1 MSTMEPVRSGLRL
14 RVIEGAF
21 HAEFHRLERSLISI
35 GRSTPETVSSASY
48 ITFPEPTVSRLHAV
62 LTWESGAKAYLLHHR
77 SQTNPTVLNN
87 AVITGPSLLKAGDRI
102 TLGRLVLLVEPDT
115 ETATAAPSATS
126 VPVAAEASS
135 PEATIAP
142 TPTARRE
149 LSLNAK
155 IEGGD
160 RIFSAPVKERVIS
173 LTFANDR
180 GTAVVGPGHGG
191 EGWQEVRLPASQ
203 SSALRFELDPISG
216 TCTVEAGRADV
227 VPTVR
232 VSHGRLGTE
241 LRVPLRPGQNL
252 PFVETDVIL
261 HQGFRIWLGD
271 PDRPPDSETTLT
283 QKPKTADTADERR
296 MTLIFLNG
304 PWKEATISAPAA
316 GASNIRVGPGDIG
329 FRHAFPL
336 TQLPVCDITVQA
348 GIARLRAVEV
358 SDDQFLEVDGDLVFA
373 SESVTLIGGS
383 RLLLGDA
390 EFLWMDGNESLY
402 TSFRL
407 VDGQSAYPVRKA
419 SVRLGTAAHCEIMLP
434 GRELPPVIGRISF
447 ETGEPVYHHTDIS
460 APIRVDGEE
469 ASIGLSVPL
478 KPGSLLELKPGKVL
492 SLERTAAEELKTHQ

>member
-1 MSTMEPVRSGLRL
+1 MEPVHSGLRL
-14 RVIEGAF
+14 RVMEGAF
-21 HAEFHRLERSLISI
+21 HAELHRLERALISI

-62 LTWESGAKAYLLHHR
+62 MTWESGAKAYLLHHR
-77 SQTNPTVLNN
+77 SQTNPTVLNT
-87 AVITGPSLLKAGDRI
+87 AVITGPTLLKAGDRI

-115 ETATAAPSATS
+115 EATAVPPSTTSAPVAAAAPSA
-126 VPVAAEASS
+126 
-135 PEATIAP
+135 EATIASP
-142 TPTARRE
+142 PAPRRE

-160 RIFSAPVKERVIS
+160 RVFSAPVKERVIS
-173 LTFANDR
+173 MTFANDR
-180 GTAVVGPGHGG
+180 STAVVGPSHGG
-191 EGWQEVRLPASQ
+191 DGWQEVRLPANQ
-203 SSALRFELDPISG
+203 SSALRFELDPASG
-216 TCTVEAGRADV
+216 TCTVEAGPTDV
-227 VPTVR
+227 VPAVR
-232 VSHGRLGTE
+232 VSHGRRGTE
-241 LRVPLRPGQNL
+241 LQVPLRPGQNL

-271 PDRPPDSETTLT
+271 PERPPDNEATLT
-283 QKPKTADTADERR
+283 QQPKNADTADERR
-296 MTLIFLNG
+296 MTLLFLNG

-348 GIARLRAVEV
+348 GAARLRAAEV

-373 SESVTLIGGS
+373 SESVPLIGGS

-390 EFLWMDGNESLY
+390 EFLWTDGNESLY
-402 TSFRL
+402 SSFRL
-407 VDGQSAYPVRKA
+407 VDGQSAYQVRKA
-419 SVRLGTAAHCEIMLP
+419 SVRLGTAAHCEIMFP
-434 GRELPPVIGRISF
+434 GRELPPVIGKISF

-492 SLERTAAEELKTHQ
+492 SLEQTPAEELKTHP